1 MNIRQSFVTAI
12 RNLCVNK
19 MRFAQ
24 AMLAM
29 VIGVAGVVFTFGV
42 SSSLLNYSK
51 LEDEEYNSTLLQ
63 MHIMTNTDL
72 SKRITPTD
80 MAQAA
85 MDNPDIIKAVSPF
98 VYFDTEGGVRYGTRT
113 PDKVDLYGVGEQYID
128 MLPVLQIQEGRFLQ
142 PMDISREQRVCVVGE
157 SIAHDLIGGE
167 ALGETLKIYGED
179 YKIVD
184 VLQAA
189 PKHDE
194 YNWTIYLPY
203 ANAKKIVGQRTTPNY
218 DYNCTMYVDKYF
230 VDANGMENMYNAQL
244 AVEEMIA
251 SRLDREKGAAWQNL
265 TVSFRFLGES
275 INDTIIIGAY
285 RMMLLA
291 VVILI
296 IGGVGVMN
304 IMQAVVAD
312 RTREIGIRKAFGA
325 TAEDIR
331 RQSISESAIISLL
344 GGLAGIVLG
353 LIGTYAACI
362 YGLQVSVARGV
373 YYSPELATMDL
384 PVWPI
389 MLALGLAV
397 AVGVIFGTY
406 PAQQAAKM
414 EIVDAINCD

>member
-1 MNIRQSFVTAI
+1 MNIRQSFVMAV

-19 MRFAQ
+19 VRFAQ
-24 AMLAM
+24 AMLCM
-29 VIGVAGVVFTFGV
+29 VLGVAGVVFTFGV

-63 MHIMTNTDL
+63 MHVMTNTDL
-72 SKRITPTD
+72 SKRITPAD

-85 MDNPDIIKAVSPF
+85 MDNPDIINAVSPY
-98 VYFDTEGGVRYGTRT
+98 VYFDVEGGVRYGTRT
-113 PDKVDLYGVGEQYID
+113 PDRVDLYGVGEQYID

-179 YKIVD
+179 YKVIG
-184 VLQAA
+184 VLRPA

-194 YNWTIYLPY
+194 YNWVVYLPY
-203 ANAKKIVGQRTTPNY
+203 ANAKKIVGQRITPNY
-218 DYNCTMYVDKYF
+218 DYNCTMYIDKYF
-230 VDANGMENMYNAQL
+230 VDANSVENMYNAQL

-251 SRLDREKGAAWQNL
+251 NRLDREKGAAWQDL
-265 TVSFRFLGES
+265 TVSFRFLSES
-275 INDTIIIGAY
+275 INDTIIVGAY
-285 RMMLLA
+285 QLMLLV

-296 IGGVGVMN
+296 VGGVGIMN
-304 IMQAVVAD
+304 IMQAVVQE

-331 RQSISESAIISLL
+331 RQFILESTVISLL
-344 GGLAGIVLG
+344 GGVAGIVLG

-373 YYSPELATMDL
+373 YYSPELATMEL
-384 PVWPI
+384 PVLPV
-389 MLALGLAV
+389 LAAVGASV
-397 AVGVIFGTY
+397 AVGIVFGTY

-414 EIVDAINCD
+414 EIVEAINSD